1 MFSPFFDFLSYRQP
15 SSGTQP
21 SAPKIM
27 AAELSLKDLT
37 LTGVLDIEGDGGCQI
52 FRTQLFRLPG
62 IFQRAFRGGIY
73 YTIKHRDLTI
83 HIFQRNYMAKGT
95 LLLERGYKGVFD
107 ILPEEKQSELIARK
121 ADFVKAAEIY
131 L

>member
-1 MFSPFFDFLSYRQP
+1 M
-15 SSGTQP
+15 
-21 SAPKIM
+21 
-27 AAELSLKDLT
+27 KDLT

-52 FRTQLFRLPG
+52 FRTQLFSLPG